1 MGTKS
6 FSTIKREGEHF
17 IRLGINYII
26 QSLLFC
32 VPRKDLQ
39 KAVLVIKI
47 DALGDFVIFV
57 PSLVRYRSVFPEKKI
72 TLLVSSRIN
81 KEIAS
86 RLIGSYV
93 DEILLIDDKRF
104 AKNFFYRLLFSLKL
118 YREHFET
125 VIYPVYFRRFIGDF
139 LTKVVKANHV
149 IGFAGYRIQ
158 EDDDRSFSDHYTT
171 LITLPPEITNEFYK
185 HKYLLEQL
193 SPNTIFDAYEPFF
206 PLQKEDKENAQKLL
220 RTHGV
225 PSTYAVVFP
234 GSGSPIRNWPVEKF
248 KEIIEHLHTLDTH
261 VVLCGSKEESLIAK
275 KIISLFENTSSITD
289 LSGSTSSIFQL
300 AAIIEQSK
308 LYIGGDTGPTHISAA
323 VGAPTVCLMGGGVFM
338 EFFPYGNLDKNRVV
352 YDKSMTC
359 MNDNWKC
366 SENNPFGAPAPCIE
380 NIKPKDVINE
390 INSLLKEQQ

>member
-1 MGTKS
+1 MINLFLEKIFRNTVNA
-6 FSTIKREGEHF
+6 F
-17 IRLGINYII
+17 ILTV
-26 QSLLFC
+26 LFFTH
-32 VPRKDLQ
+32 RKKERQD
-39 KAVLVIKI
+39 VLIVKI
-47 DALGDFVIFV
+47 DALGDFVIFL
-57 PSLVRYRSVFPEKKI
+57 PSLVRYKSVFPGKKI

-81 KEIAS
+81 KEIAN
-86 RLIGSYV
+86 RLIGSCI

-125 VIYPVYFRRFIGDF
+125 VVYPVYFRRFIGDF

-158 EDDDRSFSDHYTT
+158 EDNDKSFSEHYTN

-193 SPNTIFDAYEPFF
+193 SPNTAFDAYEPFF
-206 PLQKEDKENAQKLL
+206 PLQEEDEENAQKLL
-220 RTHGV
+220 RALGI
-225 PSTYAVVFP
+225 PSTYVVVFP

-248 KEIIEHLHTLDTH
+248 KKIIEHLHTLGMH

-275 KIISLFENTSSITD
+275 KIISSFENNSFITD
-289 LSGSTSSIFQL
+289 LSGSTNSIFLL
-300 AAIIEQSK
+300 AAIIKQSK

-338 EFFPYGNLDKNRVV
+338 EFFPYGNLDKNKVV
-352 YDKSMTC
+352 YDESMTC
-359 MNDNWKC
+359 VNDNWKC
-366 SENNPFGAPAPCIE
+366 AETLPVGAPAPCIE
-380 NIKPKDVINE
+380 NIKPQDVIDE
-390 INSLLKEQQ
+390 IDFLLKVQK